1 MEPNAW
7 DRGSRERASLN
18 LGPITEDALTNAMST
33 LLRHLGGGQEG
44 ETGPS
49 EKGGGV
55 AQSRELHTSQKA
67 KVVALQ
73 GLESKK

>member
-1 MEPNAW
+1 
-7 DRGSRERASLN
+7 
-18 LGPITEDALTNAMST
+18 MST
-33 LLRHLGGGQEG
+33 LLRHLGSGQEG